1 MRDYMVN
8 GQRIPAFWLAEKFPI
23 ASDERI
29 KALADDI
36 LANDQISPVMIY
48 GSGDRALLLDG
59 RTRCLACELCGKEV
73 YALPM
78 SPYADPLKTLLSLN
92 AYRRNMSELERALL
106 AAEVSIQSRRGR
118 PAKNAPVGGFS
129 QEQAAT
135 AFDVSVRQLQR
146 AKYCL
151 GIPAILS
158 ALKAGVITLGDTDS
172 IRRVGDGVRDAAVE
186 AVRRGRASSLKE
198 AVMSLT
204 RETSAPVFVDAAS
217 APRKPRGAGDEAGHL
232 DSVTEPVVRGSRSNT
247 GAAATSPTAQSAL
260 ASGGVGAEQFL
271 VEDMGHAAGNGD
283 LPSDTGINPLCAAV
297 KELAAL
303 VSRVD
308 IVVQEITSESEDLRD
323 WVSREGRDQ
332 GRRAELNPATKKKPW
347 ETLGGCVQELLGAT
361 QTMRAASAF
370 LTQEILDD

>member
-1 MRDYMVN
+1 MRDYMVD
-8 GQRIPAFWLAEKFPI
+8 GRRIPAFWLAEMFPI

-146 AKYCL
+146 AKVCL
-151 GIPAILS
+151 GFPVILS
-158 ALKAGVITLGDTDS
+158 ALKDGVITLSDTDS

-204 RETSAPVFVDAAS
+204 RKTSAPVFVDAAS

-260 ASGGVGAEQFL
+260 ASGGVAEHSS

-283 LPSDTGINPLCAAV
+283 VPSDTGINPLCAAV

-308 IVVQEITSESEDLRD
+308 IVVREITSESEDLRD

-347 ETLGGCVQELLGAT
+347 ETLERCVQELLGAT
-361 QTMRAASAF
+361 QTMRAASAV